1 MKKILYIILMV
12 LCGGLGQVLVSC
24 GDLLDQK
31 SDRVIYSDKEHLNN
45 ASDTLYSV
53 IGIMNKIQALADRTV
68 LLGELRGDLVDVR
81 SNTAADLREISNFN
95 VSTNNQY
102 NSPRCEWKCIYSS
115 TMLPDDSCR
124 PRDSSLPSIRRLG
137 RRRDVN
143 HCCGLYHSWGA
154 PHLRKVRC
162 R

>member
-1 MKKILYIILMV
+1 MV

-68 LLGELRGDLVDVR
+68 LLGERFPTSMSR
-81 SNTAADLREISNFN
+81 PTINTTRPATI
-95 VSTNNQY
+95 T
-102 NSPRCEWKCIYSS
+102 WSS
-115 TMLPDDSCR
+115 TTATI
-124 PRDSSLPSIRRLG
+124 SLPMRTL
-137 RRRDVN
+137 
-143 HCCGLYHSWGA
+143 L
-154 PHLRKVRC
+154 
-162 R
+162 

>member
-81 SNTAADLREISNFN
+81 SNTSADLREISNFS
-95 VSTNNQY
+95 VSTDNQY
-102 NSPRCEWKCIYSS
+102 NSPRDYYMVINNCNYFLANADTALKNNRNEYI
-115 TMLPDDSCR
+115 L
-124 PRDSSLPSIRRLG
+124 
-137 RRRDVN
+137 
-143 HCCGLYHSWGA
+143 
-154 PHLRKVRC
+154 
-162 R
+162 